1 MLLLFLLNLKFNKKG
16 IKKNMGSEF
25 FNEALIILL
34 LLFDIREQLLIR
46 KKKGFLVFKIAH
58 VTKMSH
64 NDLVLN

>member
-1 MLLLFLLNLKFNKKG
+1 MLLLFLLNPKFNKKG

-46 KKKGFLVFKIAH
+46 KKKVF
-58 VTKMSH
+58 
-64 NDLVLN
+64 